1 MDKEIR
7 HDTYGTFETA
17 AMHGAA
23 HALTAPVRAIHHIV
37 NPPSRKTVE
46 LQGQMNKWMML
57 ALSATASFMT
67 TLDGSIVNIGLPSIA
82 STFHVGISGATEWI
96 IIGYLVVIAAVLL
109 TFGRLADMIGRK
121 PIFLTGLIVFILGS
135 ALSGLAPSLPLL
147 ILARLF
153 QGIGGALIFSVNVAM
168 ITSTFPSRE
177 RGLALGL
184 NTVVISL
191 GVAAGPTI
199 GGFITQFL
207 TWRWIFY
214 VNVPICILLLC
225 AAFYFYSE
233 QKPQRNLHERFDLIG
248 ATVLAIGLAA
258 LTLGLSF
265 GQEWGW
271 LSTGTLTA
279 LGISLLML
287 SVGVYVEK
295 HVEDPIVNLGLITNR
310 VFAFANISFIL
321 CMMALFA
328 PGFLLPF
335 YFEQLRGFSIIQTGL
350 MMTPL
355 PLMLAIV
362 APLSGS
368 LADRWG
374 SRWLSPVGLA
384 IACFGLFLVSQLNAQ
399 SSSWD
404 IIWRLAIIGIGQ
416 GLFQSPNTRTMMGAA
431 PSNAQGE
438 ASGLLATGRVIGQS
452 MSVALT
458 GTVFAALGGAAAG
471 TLLSSLQTHNLPLTS
486 IIGLQN
492 TFVNSF
498 HIALLVCATFAA
510 FGIFTALARGNE
522 KIATESK
529 VKVGCKRELNC
540 LKGSV
545 YLKIGVKDEDGG
557 T

>member
-1 MDKEIR
+1 MDKEQR
-7 HDTYGTFETA
+7 NNKYKYGKFETA
-17 AMHGAA
+17 RVNGAA
-23 HALTAPVRAIHHIV
+23 HAITAPIRAVHYAA
-37 NPPSRKTVE
+37 NPPSRYTGE
-46 LQGQMNKWMML
+46 LQGQMNKWIVFVL
-57 ALSATASFMT
+57 AASASFMT

-82 STFHVGISGATEWI
+82 RTFHTGVSGATEWI

-109 TFGRLADMIGRK
+109 TCGRLADMFGRK
-121 PIFLTGLIVFILGS
+121 PIFLTGLVVFILGS
-135 ALSGLAPSLPLL
+135 ALSGLAPSLLLL

-168 ITSTFPSRE
+168 ITSSFPSQE

-184 NTVVISL
+184 NAVVVAL

-199 GGFITQFL
+199 GGIITQYL

-214 VNVPICILLLC
+214 VNVPICLLVLL
-225 AAFYFYSE
+225 AAFSFYRE
-233 QKPQRNLHERFDLIG
+233 QRPQREQRERFDPLG
-248 ATVLAIGLAA
+248 AIVLAIGLAA

-271 LSTGTLTA
+271 LSAATLAA
-279 LGISLLML
+279 LGISLVML
-287 SVGVYVEK
+287 SVGVYVEA
-295 HVEDPIVNLGLITNR
+295 HVEHPIVNLGLVMNR
-310 VFAFANISFIL
+310 VFAFANISFML

-335 YFEQLRGFSIIQTGL
+335 YFEELRGFSTIQTGL
-350 MMTPL
+350 MLTPL

-368 LADRWG
+368 LADRLG

-384 IACFGLFLVSQLNAQ
+384 IVCFGLFLLSQINAQ

-404 IIWRLAIIGIGQ
+404 IIWRLAVTGVGQ
-416 GLFQSPNTRTMMGAA
+416 GLFMSPNTRTMMGAA
-431 PSNAQGE
+431 PRNAQGE

-458 GTVFAALGGAAAG
+458 GTVFAALGGATAG
-471 TLLSSLQTHNLPLTS
+471 TLLSSAQAQSLSLTNIS
-486 IIGLQN
+486 GLQN

-498 HIALLVCATFAA
+498 HIALLVCAAFAA
-510 FGIFTALARGNE
+510 LGIFTALARGNE
-522 KIATESK
+522 AAIQK
-529 VKVGCKRELNC
+529 VM
-540 LKGSV
+540 
-545 YLKIGVKDEDGG
+545 
-557 T
+557 

>member
-1 MDKEIR
+1 MKENIMDNELSHMNYR
-7 HDTYGTFETA
+7 TCETA
-17 AMHGAA
+17 SMNGAA
-23 HALTAPVRAIHHIV
+23 HTLTTPIRAVYHAA
-37 NPPSRKTVE
+37 NPPSHKTGE
-46 LQGQMNKWMML
+46 LPGQVNKWIVL
-57 ALSATASFMT
+57 ALSAAATFMT

-82 STFHVGISGATEWI
+82 RTFHVGVSGATEWI

-121 PIFLTGLIVFILGS
+121 PIFLTGLVVFILGS
-135 ALSGLAPSLPLL
+135 ALSGLAPSLLLL

-184 NTVVISL
+184 NAVVISL

-199 GGFITQFL
+199 GGIITQYL
-207 TWRWIFY
+207 TWHWIFY
-214 VNVPICILLLC
+214 VNVPICMLVLS
-225 AAFYFYSE
+225 AMFYFYSE
-233 QKPQRNLHERFDLIG
+233 QRPQREQHERFDLMG

-271 LSTGTLTA
+271 LSAGTLTA
-279 LGISLLML
+279 LGISLVAL
-287 SVGVYVEK
+287 SVGVYVEA
-295 HVEDPIVNLGLITNR
+295 HVEHPIVNLGLVTNR
-310 VFAFANISFIL
+310 VFAFANISFML

-335 YFEQLRGFSIIQTGL
+335 YFEQLRGFSTIQTGL

-355 PLMLAIV
+355 PLMLAVV

-368 LADRWG
+368 LADRLG

-384 IACFGLFLVSQLNAQ
+384 IACFGLVLLSQINAQ

-404 IIWRLAIIGIGQ
+404 IIWRLAVTGIGQ
-416 GLFQSPNTRTMMGAA
+416 GLFQSPNTRTMMEAA
-431 PSNAQGE
+431 PWNAQGE

-471 TLLSSLQTHNLPLTS
+471 TLLSSSQAHNLPLTNIS
-486 IIGLQN
+486 GLQI
-492 TFVNSF
+492 TFVSSF
-498 HIALLVCATFAA
+498 HMALLVCAAFAA
-510 FGIFTALARGNE
+510 LGIFTALARGNE
-522 KIATESK
+522 KTEPKAASI
-529 VKVGCKRELNC
+529 RTRL
-540 LKGSV
+540 
-545 YLKIGVKDEDGG
+545 

>member
-1 MDKEIR
+1 MDKKLR
-7 HDTYGTFETA
+7 NDKYSTFEATS
-17 AMHGAA
+17 MHGTPRT
-23 HALTAPVRAIHHIV
+23 LTAPVRAVQHIA
-37 NPPSRKTVE
+37 NAQASKTGE
-46 LQGQMNKWMML
+46 LQGQVNKWIML

-82 STFHVGISGATEWI
+82 STFHAGISGATEWI

-121 PIFLTGLIVFILGS
+121 PIFLTGLVVFILGS
-135 ALSGLAPSLPLL
+135 ALSGLAPSLLLL

-153 QGIGGALIFSVNVAM
+153 QGIGAALIFSVNVAM

-184 NTVVISL
+184 NAVVISL

-199 GGFITQFL
+199 GGIITQFL

-214 VNVPICILLLC
+214 VNVPICLLVLN

-233 QKPQRNLHERFDLIG
+233 QKPQRDQKERFDLIG

-287 SVGVYVEK
+287 SVGVYVEA
-295 HVEDPIVNLGLITNR
+295 HVEHPIVNLGLVTNR

-362 APLSGS
+362 APVSGS

-384 IACFGLFLVSQLNAQ
+384 IACFGLFLVSQINAQ
-399 SSSWD
+399 SSGLD

-431 PSNAQGE
+431 SRNAQGE

-452 MSVALT
+452 MSVALI
-458 GTVFAALGGAAAG
+458 GTVFAAFGGAAAG
-471 TLLSSLQTHNLPLTS
+471 TLLSSSQAHNLPLAS
-486 IIGLQN
+486 ISGLQN
-492 TFVNSF
+492 TFVSSF
-498 HIALLVCATFAA
+498 HIALLVCSAFAA
-510 FGIFTALARGNE
+510 LGIFTALARGNE
-522 KIATESK
+522 QTSPKAK
-529 VKVGCKRELNC
+529 
-540 LKGSV
+540 
-545 YLKIGVKDEDGG
+545 
-557 T
+557 